1 MDCFEL
7 DVHTHSVSSGHY
19 TEDTVTDMIKHASG
33 IGLKL
38 LGISEHGPKLPNSCG
53 LSYFRPVWGGSEY
66 YGCRNFPWKLGKKN
80 GRYVPGYFGL
90 AGRYYETA

>member
-1 MDCFEL
+1 MTIYSLKERHGYFMDCFEL

-38 LGISEHGPKLPNSCG
+38 LGISEHGPKQFMRTVLFPRAG
-53 LSYFRPVWGGSEY
+53 TGS
-66 YGCRNFPWKLGKKN
+66 
-80 GRYVPGYFGL
+80 V
-90 AGRYYETA
+90 